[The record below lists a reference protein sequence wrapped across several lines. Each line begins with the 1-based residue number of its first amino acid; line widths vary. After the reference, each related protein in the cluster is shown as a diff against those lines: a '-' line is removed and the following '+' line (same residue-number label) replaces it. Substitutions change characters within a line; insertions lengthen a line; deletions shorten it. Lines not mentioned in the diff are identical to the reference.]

1 LHIPVNVSPEKNVH
15 EYPIFEGISGSPE
28 HVEYLSLRRSH
39 QKRSAANRAK
49 RRAKNQI
56 LADKHAS
63 LSWHPLPFAS
73 IPEALLDMEI
83 PCRWTCEQYV
93 RGWAARDGVQLGIVL
108 EMDHEKLSV
117 TCKSCSVFAIVF
129 NLQPKLMVWKLKK
142 YSQHPFGCFGL
153 PTPADGALPKHK
165 AKSCKSAYTARQ
177 VARIVLHDAA
187 ADPNIS
193 TQRIHLNVNQMKI
206 FSRSPSG
213 RFFGS
218 VKKETVLLLQASRV
232 VNIASM
238 EGYAALLRACGHTVI
253 TSPES

>member
-28 HVEYLSLRRSH
+28 HVEYLSLRRSL

-63 LSWHPLPFAS
+63 LSWHPLSFAS

-108 EMDHEKLSV
+108 EMDHENRVLYLQLYS
-117 TCKSCSVFAIVF
+117 IYNQ
-129 NLQPKLMVWKLKK
+129 NLW
-142 YSQHPFGCFGL
+142 FG
-153 PTPADGALPKHK
+153 
-165 AKSCKSAYTARQ
+165 
-177 VARIVLHDAA
+177 
-187 ADPNIS
+187 N
-193 TQRIHLNVNQMKI
+193 
-206 FSRSPSG
+206 
-213 RFFGS
+213 
-218 VKKETVLLLQASRV
+218 
-232 VNIASM
+232 
-238 EGYAALLRACGHTVI
+238 
-253 TSPES
+253 